1 MGRQVKGVTCL
12 SDWGGAGKGR
22 MKEGRKWWVVG
33 TREGGEWWANK
44 CSTDAGQ
51 TEEQEEE

>member
-1 MGRQVKGVTCL
+1 MTCL

-33 TREGGEWWANK
+33 AREGGEWWANK
-44 CSTDAGQ
+44 CSMDAGQ